1 MTTNLGEGSLMAEQP
16 VQQASGGSN
25 PTSSLQSFRVAE
37 CPKSDVAAFI
47 EEHHYSKN
55 VAGVTASVCFR
66 VDRDSQLVGA
76 AIFGRPAMK
85 ETLDKYS
92 EYGKLNL
99 LELRRLC
106 FINDT
111 PRNTESR
118 MLGVML
124 RSLANRGEDRVL
136 SYADPNEGRSGK
148 IYRAA
153 GFRYLGQTA
162 PITEICWQGRKWSTR
177 NLNHYINDAK
187 SLGLRKDALE
197 LRAALKSGEA
207 VKVRGAGKFI
217 FVKDLA
223 AVHRPPIAL
232 VTLAADTPEPF
243 TVLTLEAL
251 GARKNKYR
259 SAILSIRE
267 LSISR
272 NKLWLPVGR
281 TERNH
286 HTASDFPAAALVSP
300 ASDIFACQLPVVVPV
315 GELAEFAV
323 NVN

>member
-1 MTTNLGEGSLMAEQP
+1 MAEQP
-16 VQQASGGSN
+16 VQQASSGSN
-25 PTSSLQSFRVAE
+25 PTSSLQSFRVTE
-37 CPKSDVAAFI
+37 CPKSDVAYFI

-55 VAGVTASVCFR
+55 VKGVTASVCFR
-66 VDRDSQLVGA
+66 VDRDGELVGA
-76 AIFGRPAMK
+76 AIFGLPAMK

-92 EYGKLNL
+92 EHGKLNL

-106 FINDT
+106 LIDDT
-111 PRNTESR
+111 PKCTES
-118 MLGVML
+118 MVLGVML
-124 RSLANRGEDRVL
+124 RKLAKRGVDRIL
-136 SYADPNEGRSGK
+136 SYADPNRGHYGTS
-148 IYRAA
+148 YRGA
-153 GFRYLGQTA
+153 GFRCLGQTT
-162 PITEICWQGRKWSTR
+162 PITEIWWQGRKWSTR
-177 NLNHYINDAK
+177 NVNHYINDDK
-187 SLGLRKDALE
+187 SLGLREDTLE
-197 LRAALKSGEA
+197 LRGALKSGEA

-251 GARKNKYR
+251 GARKSKYR

-272 NKLWLPVGR
+272 NKLWLPVDR

-300 ASDIFACQLPVVVPV
+300 ASDFLSCQLPIVVAV
-315 GELAEFAV
+315 GEPAEFAV
-323 NVN
+323 NVI